1 MKHKTIRNHRDF
13 ITSKDD
19 ILVQS
24 VCFNLKI
31 KKQSVS
37 GETRY
42 GLVASKKVFKTAV
55 DRNLAKRKMRDWIAH
70 NEEFM
75 NLNMDYIFFINEQ
88 ILDYSRDVGYEDT
101 CNAMKQIAQIYHEA
115 Q

>member
-75 NLNMDYIFFINEQ
+75 NLNMDYIFFINE
-88 ILDYSRDVGYEDT
+88 
-101 CNAMKQIAQIYHEA
+101 
-115 Q
+115 